1 MIINTTVELI
11 YKGDY
16 VSIIQSYY
24 VQPGEA
30 AFALNISQ
38 TGTGYQILIITKPT
52 DISGQNVSFT
62 GTSQSFTVSSANPAN
77 PQTGWDQFQ
86 KIITGVDAQIL
97 YLIVTILTVLYYGY
111 KYIRRREIELEKE
124 ENQAGLM
131 LEADVLHD
139 GLIYKIENKPMPPEL
154 AAIFDAIP
162 ASRRNK
168 IFGMITSRR
177 KIKFPVPKFLQK
189 KNMSG
194 GKK

>member
-1 MIINTTVELI
+1 MANSTVELL
-11 YKGDY
+11 YHGDFAGTLKL
-16 VSIIQSYY
+16 YY
-24 VQPGEA
+24 IQPGES
-30 AFALNISQ
+30 AFCLNISQ
-38 TGTGYQILIITKPT
+38 TGTGYQIVVITKPT

-86 KIITGVDAQIL
+86 KIITGLDAQIL
-97 YLIVTILTVLYYGY
+97 YLVVTILTVLYYGY

-139 GLIYKIENKPMPPEL
+139 GLIYKIENKPMPPDL
-154 AAIFDAIP
+154 AQIFDAIP